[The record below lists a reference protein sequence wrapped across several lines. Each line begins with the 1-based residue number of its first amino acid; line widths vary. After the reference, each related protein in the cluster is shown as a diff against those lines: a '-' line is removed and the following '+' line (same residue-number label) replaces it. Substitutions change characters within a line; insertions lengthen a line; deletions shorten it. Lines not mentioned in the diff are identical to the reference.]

1 MEVDT
6 ADQPQDVKCSYLD
19 CKGFPRPMLEPCPKC
34 NGCNFVHHMC
44 QIDYETTKNVE
55 DDVQMG
61 KRCFVCETALLANL
75 TTNVESVTA
84 TIKEAH
90 GIDTQKD
97 LPIEGVHFMVDK
109 QEHVTVKGSCGI
121 DTQEKDTHI
130 KGEGADG
137 IDTKEKDVPV
147 KGSDV
152 NDNTKEKDVPM
163 EGTNATQKLIP
174 HGIDTEGKDVPIEGE
189 EANKFYTQ
197 EIDVSG

>member
-44 QIDYETTKNVE
+44 QIEYETTKNVE

-61 KRCFVCETALLANL
+61 KRCFVCETAFLANL
-75 TTNVESVTA
+75 NTNVESVTA

-97 LPIEGVHFMVDK
+97 PPIEGVDFMVN
-109 QEHVTVKGSCGI
+109 EEENVTVKGSCGE
-121 DTQEKDTHI
+121 TQEKDVHI
-130 KGEGADG
+130 EGEGVDG
-137 IDTKEKDVPV
+137 IDTEEKGVLVEGLDGNDDTQGKDV
-147 KGSDV
+147 SI
-152 NDNTKEKDVPM
+152 ERA
-163 EGTNATQKLIP
+163 NATQKLIP